1 MLPPSAYRHVGT
13 FHKGAYALPPQDSDG
28 SRFFFEMMHQPRIF
42 VRGAG
47 EMATGIALAL
57 AAAGLPLP
65 ALQERPRPTA
75 VRRGVC
81 FSEAVHE
88 GCWHVQG
95 RTARHVMRAED
106 CPSCWRNGEIP
117 VLTCSE
123 ADSLAVLRPDIFIEA
138 TLRKRPTP
146 LGRELARLVLALG
159 PGFTAGRDAHLV
171 VETHPDFCGQALTS
185 GQARAPQRTAA
196 DRGTNRRHLY
206 APEDGLF
213 RTDIR
218 LGEHRH
224 CGQPVG
230 FLHTAAGATAL
241 PAPMTGMLRGL
252 LRDGTP
258 VRRGV
263 KLADMDDRPHITPY
277 TPSTRAAALGQ
288 AVARLVRQWLQ
299 GEMHVSDRTPAP
311 A

>member
-1 MLPPSAYRHVGT
+1 
-13 FHKGAYALPPQDSDG
+13 
-28 SRFFFEMMHQPRIF
+28 
-42 VRGAG
+42 
-47 EMATGIALAL
+47 MATGIALAL

-65 ALQERPRPTA
+65 ALQERAVPTA

-88 GCWHVQG
+88 GVWQVQG
-95 RTARHVMRAED
+95 RTARHAARPED
-106 CPSCWRNGEIP
+106 CPACWRQGEIP
-117 VLTCSE
+117 VLTCPE
-123 ADSLAVLRPDIFIEA
+123 ADTLTALRPDIFIEA
-138 TLRKRPTP
+138 TLRKRPSP

-171 VETHPDFCGQALTS
+171 VETHPDFCGQVLAS
-185 GQARAPQRTAA
+185 GQARAPQRPASA
-196 DRGTNRRHLY
+196 GISGSRHLY

-213 RTDIR
+213 RTEAR
-218 LGEHRH
+218 LGEHRR

-230 FLHTAAGATAL
+230 FLHTAAATLAL

-288 AVARLVRQWLQ
+288 AVTRLVRQWLQ
-299 GEMHVSDRTPAP
+299 GEMHVPDRTSAP